1 MKNINKN
8 VKNIPHF
15 MVENLMPTQP
25 SLFAESKMSTFLVKD
40 VGHSVIVTNKK
51 QTN

>member
-1 MKNINKN
+1 MA
-8 VKNIPHF
+8 
-15 MVENLMPTQP
+15 TQP

-40 VGHSVIVTNKK
+40 FGHSVIVTNKK